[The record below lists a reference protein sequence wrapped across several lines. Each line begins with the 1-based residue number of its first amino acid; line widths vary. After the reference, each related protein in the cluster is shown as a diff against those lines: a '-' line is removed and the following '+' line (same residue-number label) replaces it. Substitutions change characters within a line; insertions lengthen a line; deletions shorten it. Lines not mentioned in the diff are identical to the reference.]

1 MWGWAIELVPN
12 KLMKLERQYERDI
25 RDIITNLCL
34 SEYIA
39 EFRSFGICSNF
50 YSTNPFGQISYS
62 LVSLICGKW
71 VLVISPNIP
80 KVHPS
85 LRLNTCWQIQQKANY
100 WGKSKKTEKN
110 KEHHFHE
117 STWKLNTPWR
127 LKTRRDLKKFEENVR
142 DIGAIEL
149 VPG

>member
-39 EFRSFGICSNF
+39 EFRSFGICSHF

-62 LVSLICGKW
+62 LVSLICGK
-71 VLVISPNIP
+71 
-80 KVHPS
+80 
-85 LRLNTCWQIQQKANY
+85 
-100 WGKSKKTEKN
+100 
-110 KEHHFHE
+110 
-117 STWKLNTPWR
+117 
-127 LKTRRDLKKFEENVR
+127 
-142 DIGAIEL
+142 
-149 VPG
+149 